1 MAFEIV
7 VTRPS
12 PGRLAVIS
20 SGWNAIES
28 IWNGI
33 KHASTRPYTTIW
45 SIISSVAPTQRH
57 IVGIR
62 MNSAADRIR
71 PTAVSTAIDM
81 LSSWLARSFFPSP
94 SSLEIRALAPVPN
107 ISPTYITIS
116 NTGKIR
122 FSASK
127 ASSLI
132 KLDIKYP
139 SAIW

>member
-1 MAFEIV
+1 MA
-7 VTRPS
+7 
-12 PGRLAVIS
+12 
-20 SGWNAIES
+20 
-28 IWNGI
+28 
-33 KHASTRPYTTIW
+33 
-45 SIISSVAPTQRH
+45 SIISSVAPTQRQ

-62 MNSAADRIR
+62 MYSATDRIT
-71 PTAVSTAIDM
+71 PTTASTAVDM

-116 NTGKIR
+116 SAGKIR

-132 KLDIKYP
+132 
-139 SAIW
+139 